1 MSVTCGWSWCKLR
14 FVSAKIAKVSDIA
27 NLNQN
32 FVFHMTQSEHLPSR
46 LTESYGQVTAL
57 PVR

>member
-32 FVFHMTQSEHLPSR
+32 FVFHMMQSEHLPSR
-46 LTESYGQVTAL
+46 TAGSYGYATAL